1 MNRKQAENKL
11 YLMWEDG
18 SIPSNF
24 TQEHSEYSR
33 AVDCLMEF
41 GYLIIEDFFLKLW
54 LQNFRQKL

>member
-41 GYLIIEDFFLKLW
+41 GYLIIEDFF
-54 LQNFRQKL
+54 